1 MRLPFRNIRSCPA
14 LASAE
19 VGDAH
24 SPPRQGGVG
33 ALDGQPDLSLQFS
46 RRGDLQA
53 MKKSCVFP
61 GRDAAMATF
70 GPRWG
75 RFRRSP
81 CRVALFGDL
90 AVLVLFLLAPLA
102 GCGYSSS
109 SLYPTDIKTVAVPIW
124 RNDTFRRQL
133 EFSLT
138 EAIDKNIEARSPY
151 RLASRNRA
159 DSILTGRIIN
169 VTENVLTNRFATNL
183 PQESQITI
191 AVNFT
196 WKDLHNGKILL
207 RRKSFSAT
215 SAEIPQ
221 IGQQLSDAEQIA
233 VERLARAIVNQMQKS
248 W

>member
-1 MRLPFRNIRSCPA
+1 MRLPFRDVRSCPA

-19 VGDAH
+19 LGDAH
-24 SPPRQGGVG
+24 RTPRQRGVM
-33 ALDGQPDLSLQFS
+33 ALDGNPDPSLQFS
-46 RRGDLQA
+46 RRGDLRA
-53 MKKSCVFP
+53 MKKSRVFP
-61 GRDAAMATF
+61 GPNVAMATF
-70 GPRWG
+70 RPRWG
-75 RFRRSP
+75 QFRR
-81 CRVALFGDL
+81 R

-133 EFSLT
+133 EFRLT

-159 DSILTGRIIN
+159 DSILTGRIIH

-191 AVNFT
+191 AVDFT
-196 WKDLHNGKILL
+196 WKDLRNGKILL
-207 RRKSFSAT
+207 RRKSFSTT

-233 VERLARAIVNQMQKS
+233 VERLARAIVNQMEKS